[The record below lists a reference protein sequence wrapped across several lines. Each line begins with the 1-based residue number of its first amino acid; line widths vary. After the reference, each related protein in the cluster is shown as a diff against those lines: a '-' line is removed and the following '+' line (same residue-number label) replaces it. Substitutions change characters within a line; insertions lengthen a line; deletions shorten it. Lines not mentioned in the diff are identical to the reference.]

1 VLKERELREEVA
13 KRLSEQ
19 VGKEKALREEVAKR
33 LSEEVGKERALREEA
48 VKHERELRAEAV
60 RAAEAQVDRRV
71 LDLLYAEEYV
81 SVRAKLQG
89 VKKRVRR
96 MLNHHDK

>member
-1 VLKERELREEVA
+1 VLKERELREEA
-13 KRLSEQ
+13 
-19 VGKEKALREEVAKR
+19 VGKERELREEAVGKER
-33 LSEEVGKERALREEA
+33 ELREEAVGKERALREEA